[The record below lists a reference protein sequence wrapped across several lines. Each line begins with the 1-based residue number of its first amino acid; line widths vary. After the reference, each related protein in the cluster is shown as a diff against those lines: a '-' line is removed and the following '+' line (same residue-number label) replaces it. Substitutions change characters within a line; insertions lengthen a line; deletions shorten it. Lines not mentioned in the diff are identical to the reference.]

1 MAAQSK
7 EQVTSEL
14 PLNPDRNDTV
24 SRLSIGHAWASF
36 DDPRHAAFRDW
47 SALYVR
53 GETAQSRKELE
64 ESGVRLAEARGQLI
78 GKLIVSDPET
88 ALSIAVPR
96 SYWAQLP
103 PSVLDHLEEHV
114 SGVGEMI
121 VTVGCSPEEG
131 IAERTTEVVVAGRRY
146 CASLFGHR
154 RTLAAM
160 AGLSVH
166 GIAIGDRLALHPSP
180 VRLLDPTG
188 ARIEPVAF
196 ELLGERHVVRSLE
209 DLATLEQGLLRQEAT
224 AVGAVI
230 YTSLEAESEGDTSET
245 LLPPQLSGATG
256 ALSVLVIRTRFDGAS
271 GSSISEALARNVM
284 AEVEQYYADWS
295 RGRLSITSVITQVYD
310 LPEPGHSYALD
321 GNGVGRNRLHLHARQ
336 AASAHH
342 NLTSYDRIIV
352 YFSSLRIV
360 YDPVAET
367 FVHPPDFQAQGY
379 GMVSGRNVWSNGSMT
394 SGVVAHELG
403 HTFGLEHAQAWN
415 AGDSVVGP
423 GWAVDY
429 GDLFDI
435 MGGRPLDD
443 RDHPNPFY
451 SYALQWLDEPEVQ
464 TVSTSGRSRVYRL
477 DHAQASGV
485 QALVLTRDSVRT
497 YWIGLRQ
504 RFTDQPDLMQG
515 AYIIWGGPT
524 TRNTFSR
531 LLDMSPTNSVAAG
544 AGLPLGSTFED
555 LEFGISMTVV
565 DYGGT
570 APNEYIDIDIN
581 IDGHAPEITSPPVDT
596 TAYVGDPLV
605 LSVIAQGSRPLGYKW
620 FKDDESLPGQITN
633 TLELGPLGIEDS
645 GTYVVSVS
653 NAAGE
658 AESGPAELTVVHR
671 PPSLMWRSRY
681 QNTMRKGAELSSR
694 SRLASTAVLRY
705 RSPGSTTTWRSRAPI
720 RRSSRSKPMGCS
732 RAWLTTAMGA
742 SMHRSGCRS
751 LGTARSWGG
760 DRTFSAKES
769 RGPTW
774 KE

>member
-1 MAAQSK
+1 
-7 EQVTSEL
+7 
-14 PLNPDRNDTV
+14 
-24 SRLSIGHAWASF
+24 
-36 DDPRHAAFRDW
+36 
-47 SALYVR
+47 
-53 GETAQSRKELE
+53 
-64 ESGVRLAEARGQLI
+64 
-78 GKLIVSDPET
+78 
-88 ALSIAVPR
+88 
-96 SYWAQLP
+96 
-103 PSVLDHLEEHV
+103 
-114 SGVGEMI
+114 
-121 VTVGCSPEEG
+121 
-131 IAERTTEVVVAGRRY
+131 
-146 CASLFGHR
+146 
-154 RTLAAM
+154 
-160 AGLSVH
+160 
-166 GIAIGDRLALHPSP
+166 
-180 VRLLDPTG
+180 
-188 ARIEPVAF
+188 
-196 ELLGERHVVRSLE
+196 
-209 DLATLEQGLLRQEAT
+209 
-224 AVGAVI
+224 
-230 YTSLEAESEGDTSET
+230 
-245 LLPPQLSGATG
+245 
-256 ALSVLVIRTRFDGAS
+256 
-271 GSSISEALARNVM
+271 
-284 AEVEQYYADWS
+284 
-295 RGRLSITSVITQVYD
+295 
-310 LPEPGHSYALD
+310 
-321 GNGVGRNRLHLHARQ
+321 
-336 AASAHH
+336 
-342 NLTSYDRIIV
+342 
-352 YFSSLRIV
+352 
-360 YDPVAET
+360 
-367 FVHPPDFQAQGY
+367 
-379 GMVSGRNVWSNGSMT
+379 MT

-451 SYALQWLDEPEVQ
+451 SYALQWLDELEVQ

-504 RFTDQPDLMQG
+504 RFTDQPGLMQG

-570 APNEYIDIDIN
+570 APNAYIDIDIN

-605 LSVIAQGSRPLGYKW
+605 LSVIAQGSRPLAYKW

-633 TLELGPLGIEDS
+633 TLELGPLGIADS

-681 QNTMRKGAELSSR
+681 QNTMRKGAELTLEVGINSSASIQISWFHDDVEIPGANQKELTVETDGLFTCVVDNGYGSVHAPFRVSVVGNCSVVGWGSNVFGEGESRTDLEGMTAIAAVNSYCVAFR
-694 SRLASTAVLRY
+694 SDGRVTAWGNGRPESGLGSLNDIVAISAGSPVNLALRNDGKVLKWNRFAAPVEVPEVQWATAVAAGASGTALALNRDGSIY
-705 RSPGSTTTWRSRAPI
+705 TISVGDWTMTPPSNPGFVIDVAIGHNHAVALLNDLTVVTWGSGAVSQADVSGLTDVVSIAAGGFHAVALHKDGTLSAWARTRMGNA
-720 RRSSRSKPMGCS
+720 SSQQNTAAQLTPGCS
-732 RAWLTTAMGA
+732 RSAPGLAIPSPCATAITAHPG
-742 SMHRSGCRS
+742 SMTRCPSSWQSGLR
-751 LGTARSWGG
+751 RGG
-760 DRTFSAKES
+760 RTPSGRQPS
-769 RGPTW
+769 Q
-774 KE
+774 